1 MPKLSVIVP
10 NYNHAPYLRQRI
22 DSVLNQTYQD
32 LELILL
38 DDCSTDESKGI
49 LLSYK
54 DHPKVTHLLF
64 NEQNSGSTFKQWD
77 RGIALAKGDYIW
89 IAESDDW
96 AEVNFLEVMVH
107 EFEQRPQVGLI
118 YAGSKLLDGDG
129 KISYMNESGNTGD
142 MIQYSF
148 RLGLWT
154 KFSVSNPIWNASAMM
169 FKRSLYPSLIEQN
182 LFSNMRYCGDWFF
195 YVLIAEMGVDFLE
208 IKQTLNNF
216 RVHHNNV
223 STGAMSI
230 GMTFLEGLDVYS
242 YLKPKLVWTETLKA
256 SKIWAQ
262 NYCRLKRRQH
272 YSKETQQQVTA
283 KIKQNHKL
291 IWFFYLIFDIYYG
304 FKFKRKLLCLE

>member
-1 MPKLSVIVP
+1 MPKVSVIIP

-32 LELILL
+32 FELILL
-38 DDCSTDESKGI
+38 DDCSTDNSRTI
-49 LLSYK
+49 LAEYK
-54 DHPKVTHLLF
+54 QNPKVSHCLL
-64 NEQNSGSTFKQWD
+64 NEKNSGSTFRQWNK
-77 RGIALAKGDYIW
+77 GIELAQGDYIW
-89 IAESDDW
+89 IAESDDL

-129 KISYMNESGNTGD
+129 EISYMNESGNTGD
-142 MIQYSF
+142 RIQYSP
-148 RLGLWT
+148 GIDLWP

-169 FKRSLYPSLIEQN
+169 FKRSLYPSLVEQN

-195 YVLIAEMGVDFLE
+195 YVLIAEKGADFLE

-216 RVHHNNV
+216 RVHPNNV
-223 STGAMSI
+223 STGAMSE

-242 YLKPKLVWTETLKA
+242 YLKSKLLWTERMKV
-256 SKIWAQ
+256 SKNWAQ

-272 YSKETQQQVTA
+272 YSKETQRKVVG
-283 KIKQNHKL
+283 KMKKENIL
-291 IWFFYLIFDIYYG
+291 IWFFYHIFDIYYH
-304 FKFKRKLLCLE
+304 FKSKR